1 MLSTMRPITYRGRKA
16 YQWENDQLRVTVTV
30 EGGHIAEIFHK
41 GRGVNPLWTPPWPS
55 IEPSVY
61 SPSTHPEYGTG
72 PEAKL
77 LAGIMGHNWC
87 VDFFGPP
94 SEEEAS
100 AGYTVHG
107 EASLVAYDENL
118 KAHLPLSQLNVSRTM
133 ELKGNQILFTEEVE
147 NLLPFDR
154 HIAWQE
160 HVTLGPPFLERGVT
174 TLEAPILR
182 SAKLNEGEFEW
193 KDRRYPSSAMSSDYH
208 AHLLSKGEVKV
219 TNPKLGLRLAYE
231 WNLQDFPW
239 LGIWEENFERKHA
252 PWNGRTMTWGIEFG
266 ASPYPE
272 YRFRRATRGMMWA
285 APTAVWLPAKSKR
298 KISYQMTLSVTS

>member
-1 MLSTMRPITYRGRKA
+1 MRPITYRGRKA

-61 SPSTHPEYGTG
+61 SPTTHPEYGTG

-133 ELKGNQILFTEEVE
+133 ELKGNQIFFTEEVE

-193 KDRRYPSSAMSSDYH
+193 KDRRYPSSTMSSDYH

-298 KISYQMTLSVTS
+298 KISYQMTLSVTA

>member
-1 MLSTMRPITYRGRKA
+1 MRPITYRGRKA